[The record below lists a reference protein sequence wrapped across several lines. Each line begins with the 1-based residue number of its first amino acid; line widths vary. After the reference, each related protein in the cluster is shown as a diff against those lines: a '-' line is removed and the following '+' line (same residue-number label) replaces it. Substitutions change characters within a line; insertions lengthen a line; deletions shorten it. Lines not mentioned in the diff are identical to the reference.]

1 MEGREWGGRGRMQ
14 KVRKRGEGVEKL
26 NIQKPKEV
34 RREGLR
40 REGVGDGKETK
51 TESRE
56 GTKEVV
62 KAG

>member
-1 MEGREWGGRGRMQ
+1 M
-14 KVRKRGEGVEKL
+14 